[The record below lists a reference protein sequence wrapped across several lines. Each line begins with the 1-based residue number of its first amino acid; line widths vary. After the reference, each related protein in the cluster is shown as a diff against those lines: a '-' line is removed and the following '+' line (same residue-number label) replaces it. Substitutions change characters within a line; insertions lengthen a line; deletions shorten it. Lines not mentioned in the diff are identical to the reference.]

1 MPISFMTKSFEKII
15 EDKDIKAGLEYLL
28 QRASTIRELQ
38 IIAMIS
44 RMLVAEVEM
53 RNSLIELL
61 QDNGY
66 LDVLNDEHWLLA
78 AEQLIAGGVIVL
90 PPLGKER
97 KMSIKLKPCPFCG
110 GEAELR
116 YFPYMSFLSQST
128 RSYYVECTQCGIRF
142 MPRFDSK
149 ISVNRAWNR
158 RADK

>member
-90 PPLGKER
+90 PPSER
-97 KMSIKLKPCPFCG
+97 SG
-110 GEAELR
+110 NEH
-116 YFPYMSFLSQST
+116 
-128 RSYYVECTQCGIRF
+128 
-142 MPRFDSK
+142 
-149 ISVNRAWNR
+149 
-158 RADK
+158 